1 MQWTQLSS
9 NKLVACECSLKVLVH
24 LPSCHELTLELLQ
37 DRVTIFAEMFGMSVV
52 ANDQYASLTAAE
64 KRKKQQLS
72 ESHKIL
78 KPKYKTSGEL
88 VVTFS
93 LLRRRNLPHTP
104 PILSYATATNNLN
117 IDQAR

>member
-1 MQWTQLSS
+1 
-9 NKLVACECSLKVLVH
+9 
-24 LPSCHELTLELLQ
+24 
-37 DRVTIFAEMFGMSVV
+37 MFGMSVV
-52 ANDQYASLTAAE
+52 ANDQYASLKPAE
-64 KRKKQQLS
+64 KHKKQQLS

-104 PILSYATATNNLN
+104 PTLSYATAKNTLNL
-117 IDQAR
+117 D